1 MGSYNKI
8 KSNLIIAYIFF
19 PVLIVGLFLILNK
32 ESKKVKEED
41 NFSRIEALINLS
53 HTLLGKSIIL
63 AEKNANEALRLSQSE
78 KRSKLIVDSWILLG
92 EIQGLHGNNAKALEF
107 FINANELAKKRGY
120 LQGIS
125 QSLIETGNIYYTW
138 GDYDKSL
145 QYFQVADTI
154 ASRNN
159 FPQQEMD
166 ALNYIGKYYRT
177 KGNFERSI
185 LYFNRSLE
193 IGRKRSDFKQIALT
207 LNHIGKYYISE
218 GKLDLALNSYL
229 DAFNACEHFDDKVIY
244 AEVCNHLGGLYLQI
258 DQYDKSL
265 EYHHRALACRTIMDT
280 PEGIAKSYNNIGK
293 AYLELK
299 KVDSALIYFKQSLN
313 LCKSVGYKKGTV
325 KALTNLGRVYTT
337 QKKLDKA
344 KENLQQAYDIANEAG
359 YNVGVAE
366 SGLALGNYYQCS
378 NQFDNAILYYQTS
391 LAKIT
396 GTNFDEIIHDNYLGL
411 YGCYRANGEYIKAME
426 YYILLAT
433 VEKKLLNVENNRQ
446 IALLRIS
453 FDTERKDKDNQVLR
467 KDNALKEMAIKR
479 KTVFIWLIAVGLIST
494 IILCFLIYGRFMNKR
509 KANLKL
515 EKLNQKILRQNAELE
530 KLNKELEKANHEKDK
545 VFSIIAHELRN
556 PLYWF
561 QNLAEVLSK
570 KYQTMSSEM
579 IQKTLVSLDETAKNA
594 FHLMDNL
601 LHWSRSK
608 LNRITPKKGYYLLST
623 LIAETTLMYETILQH
638 KEIRLNINITENT
651 LIYTDIDLFNCIMRN
666 LLSNA
671 IKYTPTGEKIDIN
684 CLENE
689 TDVTIIVS
697 DTGKGIPGEYAEKLF
712 NSEDYVSVPGLM
724 QEKGSGLGLKLC
736 KEFVE
741 LNGGTIWLKS
751 EKSLGTQFF
760 FTVPKTS
767 MVVPNEGK
775 SERINQRLQVN

>member
-1 MGSYNKI
+1 MQFNMGLFNKMRS
-8 KSNLIIAYIFF
+8 KLIIAYIFF
-19 PVLIVGLFLILNK
+19 PILFVGIIIILFR
-32 ESKKVKEED
+32 EQKKVNEI
-41 NFSRIEALINLS
+41 NNISTARIEALINRS
-53 HTLLGKSIIL
+53 HSLLGNSLIL

-78 KRSKLIVDSWILLG
+78 KRSKFIVDSWILLG
-92 EIQGLHGNNAKALEF
+92 EIQGLHGNNAKALEL
-107 FINANELAKKRGY
+107 FIKANELAKNTEY

-125 QSLIETGNIYYTW
+125 QTLIETGNIYYTW

-145 QYFQVADTI
+145 HYFQAADTI
-154 ASRNN
+154 AAKNS
-159 FPQQEMD
+159 FTQQEID

-177 KGNFERSI
+177 KGNFEKSI
-185 LYFNRSLE
+185 LYFNRTLDIS
-193 IGRKRSDFKQIALT
+193 RKLQDFKEIALT

-229 DAFNACEHFDDKVIY
+229 EACKACEHFEDKVIY

-265 EYHHRALACRTIMDT
+265 EYHRRALACRTVMDT

-299 KVDSALIYFKQSLN
+299 QTDSAFIYFKQSLE

-325 KALTNLGRVYTT
+325 KALTNLGKVYTI
-337 QKKLDKA
+337 QKKLAKA
-344 KENLQQAYDIANEAG
+344 KECLQQGYDIANEAG
-359 YNVGVAE
+359 YNVGIAE

-378 NQFDNAILYYQTS
+378 DQFDNAIFYYQTS
-391 LAKIT
+391 LTKIT
-396 GTNFDEIIHDNYLGL
+396 ETSFDEIIRDNYFGL
-411 YGCYRANGEYIKAME
+411 YGCYRAKGEYKKAME

-433 VEKKLLNVENNRQ
+433 VEKKVLNVENNRQ

-453 FDTERKDKDNQVLR
+453 FDTERKEKDNQVLR
-467 KDNALKEMAIKR
+467 NANELKEMTIKR
-479 KTVFIWLIAVGLIST
+479 KSVFIWLIAVGLIST
-494 IILCFLIYGRFMNKR
+494 IILCLLIYGRFINKR

-530 KLNKELEKANHEKDK
+530 KLNKELEIANHEKDK

-579 IQKTLVSLDETAKNA
+579 VQKTLVSLDETAKNA

-608 LNRITPKKGYYLLST
+608 LNRITPKMGSYLLGS
-623 LIAETTLMYETILQH
+623 LITETSLMYETIIKY
-638 KEIRLNINITENT
+638 KEISFNINIPENT
-651 LIYTDIDLFNCIMRN
+651 LIYTDIDLFNCVMRN

-684 CLENE
+684 SLENE
-689 TDVTIIVS
+689 TDITIIVS
-697 DTGKGIPGEYAEKLF
+697 DTGKGIPREFAEKLF
-712 NSEDYVSVPGLM
+712 NSKNYVSVPGLM

-741 LNGGTIWLKS
+741 LNNGKIWVESEPGKGTS
-751 EKSLGTQFF
+751 FY
-760 FTVPKTS
+760 FTVQKPF
-767 MVVPNEGK
+767 
-775 SERINQRLQVN
+775 RLLTLK